1 MKHKKKKN
9 LIQGYVVEP
18 VIKSLVTN
26 FNHYISRAWDK
37 GPTMQPEYQEKT
49 TDLSEYSQY
58 TDKLYHIQLYRETH
72 MSWIRTRNISVD
84 KHWLHM

>member
-49 TDLSEYSQY
+49 TDLSEYGQY
-58 TDKLYHIQLYRETH
+58 TDKLYHIQLYRADPYELDSNAQH
-72 MSWIRTRNISVD
+72 
-84 KHWLHM
+84 

>member
-1 MKHKKKKN
+1 MIRRDHKVAEFTTTYA
-9 LIQGYVVEP
+9 ISVYHH

-26 FNHYISRAWDK
+26 FNHYISRAWDQ

-58 TDKLYHIQLYRETH
+58 TDKLYHIQLYRADPYELDSNAQH
-72 MSWIRTRNISVD
+72 
-84 KHWLHM
+84 